1 MKRENRTN
9 LANIITL
16 SRIILSIFL
25 LFIEK
30 NSLIFLSIYSICGL
44 TDILDGYVAR
54 KTKTESQFGAKLDT
68 FSDFVFFI
76 IAFIIFYNVFLKYIK
91 LIIIVFLIRQFS
103 IIIIHKKY
111 NEFAMLH
118 TYLNKLAGISLFF
131 IPFFLNFDNSNIIIN
146 IIGYICLLSSI
157 EELMIN
163 IKSNSLDLNKKSIF
177 I

>member
-68 FSDFVFFI
+68 FSDF
-76 IAFIIFYNVFLKYIK
+76 YFL
-91 LIIIVFLIRQFS
+91 L
-103 IIIIHKKY
+103 
-111 NEFAMLH
+111 
-118 TYLNKLAGISLFF
+118 
-131 IPFFLNFDNSNIIIN
+131 
-146 IIGYICLLSSI
+146 
-157 EELMIN
+157 
-163 IKSNSLDLNKKSIF
+163 
-177 I
+177 